1 MLRSSHFNINHLLD
15 RWAGNRAALDADAAA
30 DRSSTETLP
39 GSLVDEMREREIRLE
54 AVPLSRV
61 QAMDV
66 VFGGAIPF

>member
-1 MLRSSHFNINHLLD
+1 MPN
-15 RWAGNRAALDADAAA
+15 AAA